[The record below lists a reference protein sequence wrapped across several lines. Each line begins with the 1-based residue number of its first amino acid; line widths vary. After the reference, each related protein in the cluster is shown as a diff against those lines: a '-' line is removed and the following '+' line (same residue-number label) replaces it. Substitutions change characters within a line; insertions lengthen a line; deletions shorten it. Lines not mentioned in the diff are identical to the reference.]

1 MKKSDVQILL
11 VILGIAILV
20 LGYLFGF
27 KKEKEKLESAEDTNS
42 ALRAQLYE
50 LQEKA
55 KMKDQL
61 LAETDE
67 YNKMFDQELTKYP
80 ADLNQET
87 AVAFLKGVEEQM
99 EYKHVSVAFAK
110 PAEFYTL
117 GQGATTATTVVTD
130 EAATSDAYVCTNTT
144 YAISYEGSYE
154 GLKQYLDYIANYKYF
169 MNISSLNIVRN
180 ADEQTG
186 KEIYAGSVMLNGYA
200 VSGPDRNPEQPNV
213 DVPNGVGNIFTGGG
227 SITPSSTGKYDS
239 DQGASIV
246 SDHDL
251 TIGLVKAD
259 NDATKASVIVAS
271 DENKEETIVSYEGN
285 DVATLDISIQEK
297 DGKNYVTYKIG
308 SKQYE
313 AELLSKELKVLVA
326 STARVDADDLSGV
339 KVNIDNSTDVAVY
352 IKVQGDD
359 ATNPRFALGT
369 KSGSVTVY

>member
-27 KKEKEKLESAEDTNS
+27 QKEKEKLQDAEDTNS

-87 AVAFLKGVEEQM
+87 AVAFMKGVEEQL
-99 EYKHVSVAFAK
+99 EYKHMAIGFSQ

-117 GQGATTATTVVTD
+117 GQGTSTSTAVAVD
-130 EAATSDAYVCTNTT
+130 DSATSDAYICTNTSYGIT
-144 YAISYEGSYE
+144 YQGSYE
-154 GLKQYLDYIANYKYF
+154 GLKQYLDYIATYKYF
-169 MNISSLNIVRN
+169 MNISSITMVRSE
-180 ADEQTG
+180 DETT
-186 KEIYAGSVMLNGYA
+186 KEDLYAGTVTLNAYA
-200 VSGPDRNPEQPNV
+200 ISGPDRTPEQPNV
-213 DVPNGVGNIFTGGG
+213 DVPNGVSNIFTGGG
-227 SITPSSTGKYDS
+227 SVTPSSTGKYDS

-251 TIGLVKAD
+251 TIGLVKAN
-259 NDATKASVIVAS
+259 NDTTKASVIVAS
-271 DENKEETIVSYEGN
+271 DENKEDTIVSYEGN
-285 DVATLDISIQEK
+285 DVATLDISVQEK
-297 DGKNYVTYKIG
+297 DGKNYVTYNIG
-308 SKQYE
+308 DKQYE
-313 AELLSKELKVLVA
+313 AELLSKELKILVA

-359 ATNPRFALGT
+359 STNPRFALGT

>member
-27 KKEKEKLESAEDTNS
+27 KKEKEKLEEQEDINTT
-42 ALRAQLYE
+42 LRAQLTE

-67 YNKMFDQELTKYP
+67 YNKLFDKELTKYP

-87 AVAFLKGVEEQM
+87 AVAFLKGVEEQL
-99 EYKHVSVAFAK
+99 EFVHLGVSFAR
-110 PAEFYTL
+110 PVEFYVL
-117 GQGATTATTVVTD
+117 GQGTAAGTGVATADATD
-130 EAATSDAYVCTNTT
+130 DSYVCTKTD
-144 YAISYEGSYE
+144 YGISYNGSYE
-154 GLKQYLDYIANYKYF
+154 GLKQYLDYIAKYKYF
-169 MNISSLNIVRN
+169 MNISSMSIARS
-180 ADEQTG
+180 ADEKTG
-186 KEIYAGSVMLNGYA
+186 EEIYAGTVILHGYA
-200 VSGPDRNPEQPNV
+200 VSGPERTPDQPNV

-227 SITPSSTGKYDS
+227 SITPATTGKYDS

-251 TIGLVKAD
+251 TIGLVKAN
-259 NDATKASVIVAS
+259 NDTTKASVIVAS
-271 DENKEETIVSYEGN
+271 DENKEDTIVSYEGN
-285 DVATLDISIQEK
+285 DTATLEIAVQEK
-297 DGKNYVTYKIG
+297 DGKNYVTYSIG
-308 SKQYE
+308 DKQYE
-313 AELLSKELKVLVA
+313 AELLSKELKILVA
-326 STARVDADDLSGV
+326 STARVDAEDLSGV
-339 KVNIDNSTDVAVY
+339 KVNITNSTDVAVY

>member
-27 KKEKEKLESAEDTNS
+27 KKEKEKLETAEDTNTT
-42 ALRAQLYE
+42 LRAQLAE

-67 YNKMFDQELTKYP
+67 YNKMFEKELTKYP

-87 AVAFLKGVEEQM
+87 AVAFMKGVEEQL
-99 EYKHVSVAFAK
+99 EFKNLSIGFSQ
-110 PAEFYTL
+110 PGEFYTL
-117 GQGATTATTVVTD
+117 AQGAPSATVVAD
-130 EAATSDAYVCTNTT
+130 ETGDDSYVCTSTI
-144 YAISYEGSYE
+144 YGISYNGSYE

-169 MNISSLNIVRN
+169 MNISNISMVRSS
-180 ADEQTG
+180 DEKTNSD
-186 KEIYAGSVMLNGYA
+186 IYSGTITLHGYA
-200 VSGPDRNPEQPNV
+200 VSGPGRTPEQPNV
-213 DVPNGVGNIFTGGG
+213 DVPNGVSNIFTGGG
-227 SITPSSTGKYDS
+227 SITPASTGKYDS

-259 NDATKASVIVAS
+259 NDTTKASVLVAS
-271 DENKEETIVSYEGN
+271 DESKEETIVSYEGN
-285 DVATLDISIQEK
+285 DVATLDISVQEK

-308 SKQYE
+308 SQQYE
-313 AELLSKELKVLVA
+313 AELLSKELKILVA
-326 STARVDADDLSGV
+326 STARVDAEDLSGV

-359 ATNPRFALGT
+359 STSPRFALGT

>member
-27 KKEKEKLESAEDTNS
+27 KKEKEKLETQEDTN
-42 ALRAQLYE
+42 ATLRAQLTE

-67 YNKMFDQELTKYP
+67 YNKLFDKELTKYP

-87 AVAFLKGVEEQM
+87 AVAFLKGVEEQLDFA
-99 EYKHVSVAFAK
+99 HLGVSFSR
-110 PAEFYTL
+110 PAEFYVL
-117 GQGATTATTVVTD
+117 GQGTAAGTGVATA
-130 EAATSDAYVCTNTT
+130 DASNDSYVCQRVD
-144 YAISYEGSYE
+144 YGISYTGSYE
-154 GLKQYLDYIANYKYF
+154 GLKQYLDYIAKYKFF
-169 MNISSLNIVRN
+169 MNISSMSIARSY
-180 ADEQTG
+180 DDKTG
-186 KEIYAGSVMLNGYA
+186 QEVYAGSVMLHGYS
-200 VSGPDRNPEQPNV
+200 VSGPDRTPEQPNV
-213 DVPNGVGNIFTGGG
+213 DVPNGVGNIFTGNG
-227 SITPSSTGKYDS
+227 SVAPATTGKYDS

-251 TIGLVKAD
+251 TIGLVKAN
-259 NDATKASVIVAS
+259 NDTTKASVIVAS
-271 DENKEETIVSYEGN
+271 DENKEDTIVSYEGN
-285 DVATLDISIQEK
+285 DTATLEIAVQEK
-297 DGKNYVTYKIG
+297 DGKNYVTYSIG
-308 SKQYE
+308 DKQYE
-313 AELLSKELKVLVA
+313 AELLSKELKILVA

-339 KVNIDNSTDVAVY
+339 KVNITNSTDVAVY

-359 ATNPRFALGT
+359 STNPRFALGT

>member
-27 KKEKEKLESAEDTNS
+27 KKEKEKLESAEDTNTT
-42 ALRAQLYE
+42 LRAQLAE

-99 EYKHVSVAFAK
+99 EFEHTSVAFQQ
-110 PAEFYTL
+110 PAEFYIL
-117 GQGATTATTVVTD
+117 GQGASTGTVV
-130 EAATSDAYVCTNTT
+130 AAESVDTNGSYVCSNTT
-144 YAISYEGSYE
+144 YGIAYEGSYE

-169 MNISSLNIVRN
+169 MNISSLNIARN
-180 ADEQTG
+180 YDEVTK
-186 KEIYAGSVMLNGYA
+186 KEVYAGSVMLNGYS

-227 SITPSSTGKYDS
+227 SITPSTTGKYDS

-259 NDATKASVIVAS
+259 NDTTKASVLVAS
-271 DENKEETIVSYEGN
+271 DESKEETIVSYEGN
-285 DVATLDISIQEK
+285 DVATLDISVQEK

-308 SKQYE
+308 SNQYE

-326 STARVDADDLSGV
+326 STARVDAEDLSGV

-359 ATNPRFALGT
+359 ANNPRFALGT
-369 KSGSVTVY
+369 KTGSVTVY

>member
-27 KKEKEKLESAEDTNS
+27 KKEKEKLESAEDTNTT
-42 ALRAQLYE
+42 LRAQLAE

-99 EYKHVSVAFAK
+99 EFEHMTVAFQQ
-110 PAEFYTL
+110 PAEFYIL
-117 GQGATTATTVVTD
+117 GQGASTGTVV
-130 EAATSDAYVCTNTT
+130 AADSVDTNESYVCSNTT
-144 YAISYEGSYE
+144 YGIAYEGSYE

-169 MNISSLNIVRN
+169 MNISSLNIARN
-180 ADEQTG
+180 YDETTN
-186 KEIYAGSVMLNGYA
+186 KEVYAGSVMLNGYS

-227 SITPSSTGKYDS
+227 TITPSTTGKYDS

-259 NDATKASVIVAS
+259 NDTTKASVLVAS
-271 DENKEETIVSYEGN
+271 DESKEETIVSYEGN
-285 DVATLDISIQEK
+285 DVATLDISVQEK

-308 SKQYE
+308 SNQYE

-326 STARVDADDLSGV
+326 STARVDAEDLSGV

-359 ATNPRFALGT
+359 ANNPRFALGT
-369 KSGSVTVY
+369 KTGSVTVY